1 MTTHSLVYVS
11 LNVTL
16 LHYYGTYMSASAGS
30 REEVGRVCRDG
41 NDLPFECFIEELRG
55 ILFALLSFNRI
66 ELDRNE
72 NSIIVEKFSSSSS
85 IFLCA
90 SSLLLPSFRS
100 HCAHGLSLSSFID
113 HTNDKHRV
121 KMEKAEAVRLK

>member
-16 LHYYGTYMSASAGS
+16 LHYYGTYMSASAG
-30 REEVGRVCRDG
+30 RVRKWEEFAGG

-55 ILFALLSFNRI
+55 ILFAMLSFNRI

-72 NSIIVEKFSSSSS
+72 NSIIVEKFFLLIP
-85 IFLCA
+85 IFFVRA
-90 SSLLLPSFRS
+90 
-100 HCAHGLSLSSFID
+100 LSCCPRFALI
-113 HTNDKHRV
+113 V
-121 KMEKAEAVRLK
+121 LVA